1 MNKLELHIGSN
12 TVAVVCPRSGAS
24 TFTLH
29 EALAK
34 ILGGGLGARPEFCG
48 VRAGTSFWVA
58 GTARPIT
65 IKLNPATPARLA
77 WYAAAGSP
85 AGEDP
90 EFLTLAVDWRTA
102 TKTVKWNDTVFKM
115 VGAVVYGQETWPDGD
130 ADAIKAQLASAETDE
145 WLSEQGGKV
154 GKGADALAS
163 AAGAAADAAGK
174 AVRSTFP
181 TIALV
186 VVALGLG
193 WTLLNHKK

>member
-1 MNKLELHIGSN
+1 MNKLKLHIGSN

-24 TFTLH
+24 TAALH
-29 EALAK
+29 EAMVT
-34 ILGGGLGARPEFCG
+34 ILGGGLGAKPEFCG
-48 VRAGTSFWVA
+48 VRKGTSFWVA
-58 GTARPIT
+58 GSARPIT
-65 IKLNPATPARLA
+65 VRLNPATPHRMA

-90 EFLTLAVDWRTA
+90 EFLTLTIDWRA
-102 TKTVKWNDTVFKM
+102 ADKSVEWNDSVFKV

-130 ADAIKAQLASAETDE
+130 VATIKSQLSSAETDE

-193 WTLLNHKK
+193 WMLLNRK